1 MFIEQLDHL
10 VLTVSNIQ
18 QSLDFYS
25 RTLGMQPISF
35 GSGRCALT
43 FGSQKINLHQGS
55 KEWTPKAAHPTAG
68 SADLCFISKRPLN
81 EVIDHFH
88 DQGISIEEGPVAR
101 TGALGPILSLYI
113 RDPDGN
119 LLEISTYE

>member
-10 VLTVSNIQ
+10 VLTVSNMQ

-25 RTLGMQPISF
+25 RTLGMKPVSF
-35 GSGRCALT
+35 VNGRCALT
-43 FGSQKINLHQGS
+43 FGSQKINLHQAG
-55 KEWTPKAAHPTAG
+55 KEWNPKAAHPTLG
-68 SADLCFISKRPLN
+68 SADLCFTSNLPLN
-81 EVIDHFH
+81 DVIKHFH